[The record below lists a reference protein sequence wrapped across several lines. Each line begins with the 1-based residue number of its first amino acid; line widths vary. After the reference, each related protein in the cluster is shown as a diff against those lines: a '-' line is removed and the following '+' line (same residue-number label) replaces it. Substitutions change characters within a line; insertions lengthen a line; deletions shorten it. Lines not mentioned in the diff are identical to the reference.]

1 MVKNTY
7 GTGAFLMMHTG
18 RRAVPS
24 RSGLLT
30 TLAWQLDGEPAE
42 YALEGSIFVAG
53 AAVQWLRDGLGIIA
67 TAAETEALAESLPSN
82 EGVYFVPA
90 LTGLGAP
97 HWDPYARGTLLGLT
111 RGTTRAHLA
120 RAALESMAYQTSDVV
135 AAMARDAGIGI
146 EGVGRDGDRPL
157 RADGGAAVNGF
168 LMQFQA
174 DVLGVPVEVPRVT
187 ETTAL
192 GAAYLAGLATGFWRD
207 RDELA
212 SRWQCARRYEPRL
225 DERARTRLTSRWL
238 RAVERAAGWE
248 QPDTLE

>member
-1 MVKNTY
+1 
-7 GTGAFLMMHTG
+7 
-18 RRAVPS
+18 VPS
-24 RSGLLT
+24 RHGLLT

-67 TAAETEALAESLPSN
+67 SAAETEALATSLSSN

-97 HWDPYARGTLLGLT
+97 HWDPYARGALLGLT
-111 RGTTRAHLA
+111 RGSTKAHLV
-120 RAALESMAYQTSDVV
+120 RAALESMCYQTADVV
-135 AAMARDAGIGI
+135 DAMARDAG
-146 EGVGRDGDRPL
+146 VRDERDRPL

-174 DVLGVPVEVPRVT
+174 DLLGVPVEVPRVS

-192 GAAYLAGLATGFWRD
+192 GAAYLAGLATGFWKD
-207 RDELA
+207 RAEL
-212 SRWQCARRYEPRL
+212 SERWQLARRYEPRL
-225 DERARTRLTSRWL
+225 GDAERRRLTARWL
-238 RAVERAAGWE
+238 RAVERAKGWATE
-248 QPDTLE
+248 ESDT